1 MLQRRF
7 LIASALARLIR
18 KEQGVVGRIVEGYF
32 PARPRRE
39 HFVSIEPSQC
49 CLVLAPPREGGGAE
63 ERAAIPRPHAE
74 ALLAVCT
81 GKVGFEC
88 TIVPLGASQ
97 HALLQRF
104 IAPGS
109 LDLLTVEFEDRE
121 NASAFV
127 PPAWFGPEVTQD
139 AAYDR
144 GALARA
150 GVPAP
155 EAIPVSNAMLEE
167 LLGRLEE
174 ASLAAQLGRLSP
186 RRVPEDC
193 PADEPAKEASS
204 EVDQHS
210 DSAAKHTQRE
220 ALMAGLAEALEGP
233 HLAKSGFNTKA
244 PVALPQARV
253 EARRWG

>member
-1 MLQRRF
+1 MLPCSR
-7 LIASALARLIR
+7 AH
-18 KEQGVVGRIVEGYF
+18 QGGWWG
-32 PARPRRE
+32 
-39 HFVSIEPSQC
+39 
-49 CLVLAPPREGGGAE
+49 E
-63 ERAAIPRPHAE
+63 ERAEIPRSQAE

-81 GKVGFEC
+81 GQVGFEC
-88 TIVPLGASQ
+88 TIVSLAASQ

-109 LDLLTVEFEDRE
+109 LDLLTVEFEDGGD
-121 NASAFV
+121 ASAFV

-155 EAIPVSNAMLEE
+155 EQIPVSNAMLEE
-167 LLGRLEE
+167 LLDRLED

-186 RRVPEDC
+186 RRVLEEH
-193 PADEPAKEASS
+193 PADEPAKGAGS

-210 DSAAKHTQRE
+210 VSTANSHQE
-220 ALMAGLAEALEGP
+220 AMMAGLAEALEGFHP
-233 HLAKSGFNTKA
+233 AKSAFDTKA

>member
-1 MLQRRF
+1 M
-7 LIASALARLIR
+7 
-18 KEQGVVGRIVEGYF
+18 
-32 PARPRRE
+32 
-39 HFVSIEPSQC
+39 
-49 CLVLAPPREGGGAE
+49 
-63 ERAAIPRPHAE
+63 
-74 ALLAVCT
+74 
-81 GKVGFEC
+81 GFEC

-109 LDLLTVEFEDRE
+109 LDLLTVEFKDGGD
-121 NASAFV
+121 ASAFV

-167 LLGRLEE
+167 LLDRLEE

-193 PADEPAKEASS
+193 PADEHAKEASS
-204 EVDQHS
+204 EVDQPS
-210 DSAAKHTQRE
+210 VSAADSHRE

-233 HLAKSGFNTKA
+233 HPAKSAFDTKA